1 MTTNEI
7 TPGWYPDPDGKPAD
21 RYWDGQS
28 WTDQT
33 RPRQGFSQ
41 QYGSSGDF
49 SRETFPDGRLKPLSQ
64 AAVWSCIPL
73 TWGWLGLILAFVGMG
88 ATGLNGNRR
97 GRGAAVTGL
106 VLNLLTLFV
115 IVILIFVNVNSNASS
130 GYYY

>member
-1 MTTNEI
+1 MTFF
-7 TPGWYPDPDGKPAD
+7 G
-21 RYWDGQS
+21 
-28 WTDQT
+28 
-33 RPRQGFSQ
+33 
-41 QYGSSGDF
+41 
-49 SRETFPDGRLKPLSQ
+49 ETFPDGRLKPLSQ

-115 IVILIFVNVNSNASS
+115 IVILIVVNVRSNASS